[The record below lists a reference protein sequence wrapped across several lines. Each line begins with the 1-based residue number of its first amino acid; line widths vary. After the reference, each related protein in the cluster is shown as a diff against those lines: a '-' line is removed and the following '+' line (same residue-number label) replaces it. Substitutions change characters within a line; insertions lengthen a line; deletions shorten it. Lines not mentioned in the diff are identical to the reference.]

1 MKKEQKKPGIVK
13 DEHNE
18 KRNKEKATKKKMVN
32 SEKIA
37 KKNTRMRKWLGK

>member
-37 KKNTRMRKWLGK
+37 KKKYKNEKVTG